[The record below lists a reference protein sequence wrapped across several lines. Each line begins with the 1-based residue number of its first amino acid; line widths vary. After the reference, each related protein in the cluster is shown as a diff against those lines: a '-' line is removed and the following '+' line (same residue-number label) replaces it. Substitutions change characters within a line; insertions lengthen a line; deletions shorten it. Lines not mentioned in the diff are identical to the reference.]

1 MSSPTTHGKKFWSSK
16 VPEAQ
21 PPFLNLGKQGNRV
34 LAIAIP
40 ITDAHRDHRALR
52 EKLAMT
58 VSPVMLVNQVLQ
70 VYLVTTQLFRYLPM
84 ADAVGVHS
92 EHPVQ
97 PAHQAHPVHR
107 VPKALQAVQEAQA
120 EMAVAVHQVQL
131 VLQAMLVHQVDKVP
145 LVRLVK
151 EQLAVNEVIP
161 VPLVPLALQVDP
173 APTPKKE
180 APAETEDPV
189 QLVHPALLVPKD
201 QAMAEKDPMAHPVHV
216 VNPAKMLNI
225 VHARIAARP
234 KPPKPKP
241 RRKPRPRPKPKHKP
255 DHDMVDFILSSNI
268 YFNKF
273 INMQMPFMI
282 YFIYGCF
289 GWRFLGF

>member
-58 VSPVMLVNQVLQ
+58 AFPVMPVNQALQ
-70 VYLVTTQLFRYLPM
+70 VYLVPTQLSRYLPM
-84 ADAVGVHS
+84 ADAVGAHS

-107 VPKALQAVQEAQA
+107 VPKALLAVQEAQA
-120 EMAVAVHQVQL
+120 ETAVAVHQVQL
-131 VLQAMLVHQVDKVP
+131 VPQAMLVHQVDKVQ

-151 EQLAVNEVIP
+151 ELLAVKKAT
-161 VPLVPLALQVDP
+161 LVPPVLLALQVDP
-173 APTPKKE
+173 AATPKKE
-180 APAETEDPV
+180 APVETEDPV
-189 QLVHPALLVPKD
+189 QLAHPVLLVPKD
-201 QAMAEKDPMAHPVHV
+201 QAMAEKDPMAHPVRV
-216 VNPAKMLNI
+216 VNQAKMLNI
-225 VHARIAARP
+225 VHARIAAKP

-268 YFNKF
+268 YFNNF
-273 INMQMPFMI
+273 INMQTPFFI
-282 YFIYGCF
+282 FFIYACF